1 MGVSWTTEQQQVI
14 DLRNRN
20 ILVSAAA
27 GSGKTA
33 VLVERIVKIITDKN
47 HPVDIDHLL
56 IVTFTNAA
64 AAEMRERIGNAIEK
78 ALDEQPGNEHLLRQ
92 LTLIHN
98 AQITTIDS
106 FCTFLLRNNFSEID
120 LDPGFRQMDDTQ
132 NVLLKKDVMKRF
144 LEEKFEEKEPDFAA
158 CVEYFCPAKD
168 SEHLEDLIRML
179 YEAADTHPYPEV
191 WLEER
196 REDYHVESEEELFQ
210 SPWYGEI
217 LREEAANLPELS
229 MLHEAMV
236 RIAGLPDGPF
246 PYLELLEKEE
256 SELFGKLDA
265 LAKEAESET
274 DRKRL
279 RERLLEVSSY
289 SLAKLPVIRGAEK
302 QGINEERKSDV
313 QELRKQLKKRLDTLH
328 DHIEEDPSPA
338 KGQEGEECH

>member
-106 FCTFLLRNNFSEID
+106 FCLYVVRNHFHEID
-120 LDPGFRQMDDTQ
+120 LEPNFRIGDEGELKLLREDVLGRVLEQ
-132 NVLLKKDVMKRF
+132 NYEEPAFSISGNSSVMG
-144 LEEKFEEKEPDFAA
+144 LSLAA
-158 CVEYFCPAKD
+158 CAFIC
-168 SEHLEDLIRML
+168 
-179 YEAADTHPYPEV
+179 
-191 WLEER
+191 
-196 REDYHVESEEELFQ
+196 
-210 SPWYGEI
+210 
-217 LREEAANLPELS
+217 LS
-229 MLHEAMV
+229 AVSCALCIAMV
-236 RIAGLPDGPF
+236 LVLSCPSKF
-246 PYLELLEKEE
+246 WFLK
-256 SELFGKLDA
+256 
-265 LAKEAESET
+265 
-274 DRKRL
+274 
-279 RERLLEVSSY
+279 ERL
-289 SLAKLPVIRGAEK
+289 
-302 QGINEERKSDV
+302 
-313 QELRKQLKKRLDTLH
+313 
-328 DHIEEDPSPA
+328 
-338 KGQEGEECH
+338 

>member
-106 FCTFLLRNNFSEID
+106 FCLYVVRNHFHEINLEPNFRIGDEGELKLLREDVLGRVLEQNYEEPSEAFS
-120 LDPGFRQMDDTQ
+120 
-132 NVLLKKDVMKRF
+132 
-144 LEEKFEEKEPDFAA
+144 DFVEGYASGRTDAA
-158 CVEYFCPAKD
+158 LNEMI
-168 SEHLEDLIRML
+168 LQL
-179 YEAADTHPYPEV
+179 YEFSRSYP
-191 WLEER
+191 W
-196 REDYHVESEEELFQ
+196 
-210 SPWYGEI
+210 
-217 LREEAANLPELS
+217 PEN
-229 MLHEAMV
+229 
-236 RIAGLPDGPF
+236 GLIPLWGSTAS
-246 PYLELLEKEE
+246 KTGR
-256 SELFGKLDA
+256 S
-265 LAKEAESET
+265 
-274 DRKRL
+274 
-279 RERLLEVSSY
+279 
-289 SLAKLPVIRGAEK
+289 
-302 QGINEERKSDV
+302 
-313 QELRKQLKKRLDTLH
+313 
-328 DHIEEDPSPA
+328 
-338 KGQEGEECH
+338 

>member
-106 FCTFLLRNNFSEID
+106 FCLYVVRNHFHEID
-120 LDPGFRQMDDTQ
+120 LEPNFRIGDEGELK
-132 NVLLKKDVMKRF
+132 LL
-144 LEEKFEEKEPDFAA
+144 
-158 CVEYFCPAKD
+158 
-168 SEHLEDLIRML
+168 
-179 YEAADTHPYPEV
+179 
-191 WLEER
+191 
-196 REDYHVESEEELFQ
+196 REDVLGRVLEQNYEEPSEAFSDFVEGYASGRTDAALKLSVAGKMAGFVCGSLPHRNQGGVRPRRMACSAHGKYLFC
-210 SPWYGEI
+210 
-217 LREEAANLPELS
+217 L
-229 MLHEAMV
+229 
-236 RIAGLPDGPF
+236 
-246 PYLELLEKEE
+246 
-256 SELFGKLDA
+256 
-265 LAKEAESET
+265 
-274 DRKRL
+274 KRL
-279 RERLLEVSSY
+279 
-289 SLAKLPVIRGAEK
+289 
-302 QGINEERKSDV
+302 
-313 QELRKQLKKRLDTLH
+313 
-328 DHIEEDPSPA
+328 
-338 KGQEGEECH
+338 

>member
-106 FCTFLLRNNFSEID
+106 FCLYAVSYTHLDVYKRQEQSLLQRRFLLPWVSVSAQPVRFCSPRSE
-120 LDPGFRQMDDTQ
+120 RT
-132 NVLLKKDVMKRF
+132 K
-144 LEEKFEEKEPDFAA
+144 
-158 CVEYFCPAKD
+158 
-168 SEHLEDLIRML
+168 
-179 YEAADTHPYPEV
+179 
-191 WLEER
+191 
-196 REDYHVESEEELFQ
+196 
-210 SPWYGEI
+210 
-217 LREEAANLPELS
+217 
-229 MLHEAMV
+229 MV
-236 RIAGLPDGPF
+236 REQP
-246 PYLELLEKEE
+246 
-256 SELFGKLDA
+256 
-265 LAKEAESET
+265 
-274 DRKRL
+274 
-279 RERLLEVSSY
+279 
-289 SLAKLPVIRGAEK
+289 
-302 QGINEERKSDV
+302 
-313 QELRKQLKKRLDTLH
+313 
-328 DHIEEDPSPA
+328 
-338 KGQEGEECH
+338 